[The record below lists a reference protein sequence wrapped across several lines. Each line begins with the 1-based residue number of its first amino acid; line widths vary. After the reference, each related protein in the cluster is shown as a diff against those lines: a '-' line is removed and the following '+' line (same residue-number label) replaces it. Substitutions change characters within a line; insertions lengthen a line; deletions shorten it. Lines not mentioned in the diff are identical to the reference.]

1 MAIQNRL
8 RELQVANRNLLPRIQ
23 ENTWATVDYNQFSGI
38 IILLLLFFAL
48 VHAVYCTFGVEPK
61 KKTESVGSI
70 LRAIVS
76 R

>member
-23 ENTWATVDYNQFSGI
+23 ENTWATVDYNQFSEI
-38 IILLLLFFAL
+38 IIFLLLFVAL

-61 KKTESVGSI
+61 KKQKVLVPSAEP
-70 LRAIVS
+70 
-76 R
+76 